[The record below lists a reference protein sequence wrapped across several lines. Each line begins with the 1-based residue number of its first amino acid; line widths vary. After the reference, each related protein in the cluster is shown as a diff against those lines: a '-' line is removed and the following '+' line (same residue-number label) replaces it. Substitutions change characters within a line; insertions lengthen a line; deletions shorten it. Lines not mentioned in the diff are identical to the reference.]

1 MKVIDG
7 HAYLGKSVYMDQSP
21 DRLISDMDRLGVDL
35 SVVVAPPP
43 GPYYRDANEY
53 VSAAARSSRGRLA
66 ALYRANPLYKGEE
79 ERVDEALR
87 GGGFVGIQLDPTSD
101 GYGVNGQASRQ
112 VVAVAERHGAPV
124 YVHSGDSIFCPPE
137 YVADLAS
144 SFENLDFV
152 TDRSARA
159 PRAAQACSN
168 LFLMTY
174 SFPATAFQR
183 GHTEGYDL
191 DRLIFASESPVG
203 SLDVEM
209 KAAELAGLDET
220 TREKVLGGNVQRIL
234 KL

>member
-7 HAYLGKSVYMDQSP
+7 HAYLGKTVYMDQSP
-21 DRLISDMDRLGVDL
+21 TRLLSDMDRLGVDV

-43 GPYYRDANEY
+43 GPFYHDANMY
-53 VSAAARSSRGRLA
+53 VSAAARSSHGRLA
-66 ALYRANPLYKGEE
+66 ALYRANALHKGEE

-87 GGGFVGIQLDPTSD
+87 GGGFVGVQIDPTSD
-101 GYGVNGQASRQ
+101 GYGVNGQAARQ
-112 VVAVAERHGAPV
+112 VVAVAEKHEAPV

-137 YVADLAS
+137 YVADLAAN
-144 SFENLDFV
+144 FESVSFV

-159 PRAAQACSN
+159 ARAAQACGN

-183 GHTEGYDL
+183 GYTEGHDL
-191 DRLIFASESPVG
+191 DRLVFASESPVG

-209 KAAELAGLDET
+209 KAAELAGLDEV
-220 TREKVLGGNVQRIL
+220 TRKKILGGNLQRIL
-234 KL
+234 KM

>member
-1 MKVIDG
+1 MRVIDG
-7 HAYLGKSVYMDQSP
+7 HAYLGKTVYMDRSP
-21 DRLISDMDRLGVDL
+21 ERLLQDMDRLGVDA

-43 GPYYRDANEY
+43 GPFYQDANKY
-53 VSAAARSSRGRLA
+53 VSAAARSHPGRLA

-79 ERVDEALR
+79 ERVGEALR
-87 GGGFVGIQLDPTSD
+87 GGGFAGVQLDPTSD
-101 GYGVNGQASRQ
+101 GYGVNGQAARQ
-112 VVAVAERHGAPV
+112 IVAVAERHGAPV

-144 SFENLDFV
+144 SFEGVNFV

-159 PRAAQACSN
+159 PRAAQACGN

-183 GHTEGYDL
+183 GHTEGFDL
-191 DRLIFASESPVG
+191 DRLIFASESPIG

-209 KAAELAGLDET
+209 KAAEVAGLDDA
-220 TREKVLGGNVQRIL
+220 TREKILGGNLLSIL